1 MQRVRFSVEFAS
13 ELARRREA
21 GLPAITPEEFQVQR
35 EARGWCQRVR
45 DAIDIHART
54 QYRVAMAEFYGAYR
68 WRGAARLAWAAVCAP
83 RLTME
88 RLERMV
94 GRQS

>member
-1 MQRVRFSVEFAS
+1 MRFAIDFAC

-35 EARGWCQRVR
+35 EARGWYQWVR
-45 DAIDIHART
+45 DAIDIYSRR
-54 QYRVAMAEFYGAYR
+54 QYRTAVVEFYGAHR

-83 RLTME
+83 QLTIE
-88 RLERMV
+88 RLERMI
-94 GRQS
+94 GRQ